1 MATSGI
7 MKAPS
12 LIEYIYK
19 ATLAPNAQEILMKKG
34 DRHIIEP
41 KD

>member
-19 ATLAPNAQEILMKKG
+19 ATLAPNAQEILMKG